1 MGRRVLVVVGTR
13 PEAIKM
19 APVVS
24 ALRPYAPDIETRVAL
39 TGQHTTLVDQ
49 VLEVFDLSPDYDL
62 EVMQE
67 GQSLYDVVHWTLGG
81 VGGILREWRPDVVLV
96 EGDTA
101 TVFTASLAAYFDH
114 VRVGHV
120 EAGLRTRDKWAPFPE
135 EIFRHLT
142 DVVAD
147 FHFAPTRRAVEALR
161 AEGVPDA
168 QIHLT
173 GNTVVDALHSV
184 ARRERPVTDHALR
197 SVLDDGDSRLVVFTA
212 HRREAFGAPI
222 RHVLGAV
229 RQLADQLPDIR
240 IVCPVHPNPNVVEP
254 ATEIL
259 ANHPRV
265 HLTAPLDYL
274 DMVTALER
282 SSLILTD
289 SGGIQEEAPTFGT
302 PVLVLRKVTE
312 RQEAIEAGL
321 AHEVVGM
328 DAARIVE
335 QAVGVLARPK
345 PEPAANPFGDG
356 RAGERIAD
364 ILAADL
370 TGRPRM
376 TEDWRP

>member
-1 MGRRVLVVVGTR
+1 
-13 PEAIKM
+13 
-19 APVVS
+19 
-24 ALRPYAPDIETRVAL
+24 
-39 TGQHTTLVDQ
+39 
-49 VLEVFDLSPDYDL
+49 
-62 EVMQE
+62 
-67 GQSLYDVVHWTLGG
+67 
-81 VGGILREWRPDVVLV
+81 
-96 EGDTA
+96 
-101 TVFTASLAAYFDH
+101 
-114 VRVGHV
+114 
-120 EAGLRTRDKWAPFPE
+120 
-135 EIFRHLT
+135 
-142 DVVAD
+142 
-147 FHFAPTRRAVEALR
+147 VEALR